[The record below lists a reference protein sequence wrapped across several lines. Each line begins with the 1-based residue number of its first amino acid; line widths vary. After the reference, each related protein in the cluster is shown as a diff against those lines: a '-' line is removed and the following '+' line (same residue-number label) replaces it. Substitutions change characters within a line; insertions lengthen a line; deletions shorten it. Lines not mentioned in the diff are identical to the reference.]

1 MPPVEPTV
9 SSPAEFLPRP
19 VQARQGA
26 PAEQT
31 GSWKTLAT
39 RDRRALFER
48 ALDSLW
54 LVFQPI
60 VWLSRPDGPPFAF
73 EALARNAEAQVS
85 DPRELLSLAG
95 SVGQIG
101 ELGRV
106 VHNRASGT
114 LRRNKNMTLFVNVD
128 VDELLG
134 PLVEGG
140 DDLAEF
146 AHRVVLEV
154 TERTPISDL
163 PEVRKRSGVLRG
175 QGYRF
180 AIDDL
185 GGGYAGLAS
194 LVLLD
199 PQFVKVDKALIRDVD
214 TKPINRNI
222 VGSLVAL
229 TRQLGIKCIVEG
241 VETEGERNTLE
252 ALHCDLMQG
261 YLFGRPGAL

>member
-1 MPPVEPTV
+1 M
-9 SSPAEFLPRP
+9 
-19 VQARQGA
+19 
-26 PAEQT
+26 
-31 GSWKTLAT
+31 
-39 RDRRALFER
+39 
-48 ALDSLW
+48 
-54 LVFQPI
+54 
-60 VWLSRPDGPPFAF
+60 
-73 EALARNAEAQVS
+73 
-85 DPRELLSLAG
+85 
-95 SVGQIG
+95 
-101 ELGRV
+101 
-106 VHNRASGT
+106 VHKRASGT
-114 LRRNKNMTLFVNVD
+114 LRRNKNVTLFVNVD
-128 VDELLG
+128 MEELLG
-134 PLVEGG
+134 PLAEGG

-154 TERTPISDL
+154 TERTPVSDL

-185 GGGYAGLAS
+185 GGGYAGLSS

-214 TKPINRNI
+214 TKPINRTI